1 MNATNQWLKVMCDNI
16 TQNENV
22 NYTLEGAFV
31 YFHDQKEI
39 SKSKYVWKLTF
50 GYDGCIA
57 FSADGGCTYQ
67 VTITTDFA
75 VIAPDLI
82 KTGFN
87 LDTIDRIKQQEKEVQ
102 NKVFSAKCRNVES

>member
-1 MNATNQWLKVMCDNI
+1 MFDNI
-16 TQNENV
+16 KHNV
-22 NYTLEGAFV
+22 NLNYTLEEDFV

-50 GYDGCIA
+50 GYDVYIA
-57 FSADGGCTYQ
+57 FSEDGGRTYQ

-82 KTGFN
+82 KTGF
-87 LDTIDRIKQQEKEVQ
+87 IVEAIERIKEHEKEVQ
-102 NKVFSAKCRNVES
+102 NKMFSAKCRNVES

>member
-22 NYTLEGAFV
+22 NYTLEEDFV

-50 GYDGCIA
+50 
-57 FSADGGCTYQ
+57 
-67 VTITTDFA
+67 
-75 VIAPDLI
+75 
-82 KTGFN
+82 
-87 LDTIDRIKQQEKEVQ
+87 
-102 NKVFSAKCRNVES
+102 

>member
-1 MNATNQWLKVMCDNI
+1 MNETNQWLKVMCDNI

-22 NYTLEGAFV
+22 NYTLEGDFV

-50 GYDGCIA
+50 GCDGYIA
-57 FSADGGCTYQ
+57 FSENGGRTYQ
-67 VTITTDFA
+67 ATITTDFA

-82 KTGFN
+82 KTGLN
-87 LDTIDRIKQQEKEVQ
+87 VETIERIKEHEKEVQ
-102 NKVFSAKCRNVES
+102 NKMFSAKCRNVKS